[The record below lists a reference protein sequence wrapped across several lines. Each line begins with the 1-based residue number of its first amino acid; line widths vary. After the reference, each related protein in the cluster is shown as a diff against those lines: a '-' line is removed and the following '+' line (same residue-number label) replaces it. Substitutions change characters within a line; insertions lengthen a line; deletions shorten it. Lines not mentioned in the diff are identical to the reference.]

1 MISKKFSN
9 MLSLKNIRMKYI
21 LLTLTIFFIIIL
33 FIFNKMNSKAVIGKV
48 AQGKG
53 EWLTL
58 SVTNTNTDN
67 KSDIWMVDTETEVK
81 QKLVGNRE
89 PMISGK
95 VNTAGDILIYSD
107 AIGTGPWD
115 VFRLNIPTKEIY
127 QITNDSLGQFNL
139 HFGDEEGN
147 IIFAKS
153 GDKNSPIPQISRI
166 DVNKKEGKTIELGS
180 PNLGAQDF
188 DIGDNKI
195 IALAFPYDEYV
206 TKKFKKNDDLAKI
219 NYYIIEMNMDG
230 SNRKVITE
238 IKASRLDS
246 ISLSKSK
253 DSIILGGT
261 GMKDNEKGFYK
272 LDLKS
277 NKIDTLLTQEQLG
290 KPNEVPEISQPYIA
304 ALSYDG
310 KKLYFAAVPTGTSE
324 KSIYGNITVYPNT
337 LYCYNLE
344 DKKLNEFFKVSDTF
358 ISNISV
364 TYK

>member
-1 MISKKFSN
+1 
-9 MLSLKNIRMKYI
+9 MKYI
-21 LLTLTIFFIIIL
+21 LLILTIFFIVIL

-53 EWLTL
+53 EWLIL

-67 KSDIWMVDTETEVK
+67 KSDIWMVDTETQVK
-81 QKLVGNRE
+81 EKLVGNRE

-115 VFRLNIPTKEIY
+115 VFRLNIPTKETY

-180 PNLGAQDF
+180 PNLGVQDF

-206 TKKFKKNDDLAKI
+206 TKKFKENNDLAKI

-253 DSIILGGT
+253 DSIILGGI
-261 GMKDNEKGFYK
+261 GVKDNEKGFYK

-290 KPNEVPEISQPYIA
+290 KPNEVYEISQPYIA
-304 ALSYDG
+304 ALSSDG

-324 KSIYGNITVYPNT
+324 KSIYGNITVYPNA

-344 DKKLNEFFKVSDTF
+344 DKKLKESFKIPDTF
-358 ISNISV
+358 ISNISF